1 MAISLGGRWRG
12 KHRRRRYRADVV
24 RVIVCNPRVTRAKIA
39 ALKTLAFFVLLT
51 VLSHVG
57 FVGSRITVSLSAISQ
72 GASPLTVGVLMSLYA
87 VIPMLLAV
95 QAGRLVDRVGAFRP
109 IAIAGSVLAAGML
122 LPYFSHA
129 LPVLFATAA
138 LVGTAFMMQHI
149 ALNHVIGSI
158 GDPSERPVNFS
169 WFALGYSVSGFCG
182 PLLAGYAIDL
192 AGYHIAYL
200 VLSLPPAL
208 GTALLLWRRRAI
220 PRRPEARTDPAL
232 RSIADLL
239 RNPRLLPVFLFSGL
253 LATGWDLYTFVIPI
267 YGTRIGLAPSTIG
280 VVMSSFALATFV
292 VRLFMPTVARRLSEW
307 TVVCGALLIAGCAYS
322 MFPLAERVPYLV
334 ALSFLLGLGLGC
346 AQPMIMAALYA
357 ASPAGRQG
365 EVVGMRTTM
374 INASQTFM
382 PLAFGAVGTALGMA
396 PILWTMAAALLAGS
410 WLAGRRR
417 ARAG

>member
-1 MAISLGGRWRG
+1 M
-12 KHRRRRYRADVV
+12 
-24 RVIVCNPRVTRAKIA
+24 
-39 ALKTLAFFVLLT
+39 
-51 VLSHVG
+51 LSHVG

-72 GASPLTVGVLMSLYA
+72 GASPLAIGVLMALYA

-109 IAIAGSVLAAGML
+109 IAIAGAVVAAGML
-122 LPYFSHA
+122 LPLVSHE
-129 LPVLFATAA
+129 LPMLFISAA
-138 LVGTAFMMQHI
+138 VVGTAFMMQHI
-149 ALNHVIGSI
+149 ALNHVIGNL
-158 GDPSERPVNFS
+158 GEPSERPVNFS
-169 WFALGYSVSGFCG
+169 WFALGYSISGFLG
-182 PLLAGYAIDL
+182 PLLAGFAIEL
-192 AGYHIAYL
+192 AGHGTAFL
-200 VLSLPPAL
+200 LLSLPPAV
-208 GTALLLWRRRAI
+208 GTVLLLWKRSATPGPHAPRTDTA
-220 PRRPEARTDPAL
+220 PRR
-232 RSIADLL
+232 IADLL

-253 LATGWDLYTFVIPI
+253 LATGWDMYTFVIPI
-267 YGTRIGLAPSTIG
+267 YGTRIGLSPSTIG
-280 VVMSSFALATFV
+280 IVMSSFALATFV

-307 TVVCGALLIAGCAYS
+307 TVVCTALAIAGIAYS
-322 MFPLAERVPYLV
+322 LFPLVTQVPFLI

-396 PILWTMAAALLAGS
+396 PILWTMAVALLVGS

-417 ARAG
+417 